1 MNLVSNTVS
10 GDLITRNYGNFRGVD
25 FYNRADGVSLYR
37 SPDALNMWKNYKS
50 DQCVETRP
58 DVELV
63 GTAFTNE
70 INGLVIY
77 YHTGA
82 NHKIVH
88 SGTSLFDDGDSIY
101 ASMADSKS
109 KYFVVGNNLYIK
121 DGTNFLMYN
130 GVTVV
135 TVESI
140 AYIPTTSISRTPVEL
155 ATDQAGGTT
164 FQDVNLL
171 SPYRKN
177 AFSGDGTNLY
187 YPLDTTDIDNDYT
200 PIVTGTDITFATDYT
215 TGIITFATAPST
227 PDTDGEDNITIQF
240 KKTVSGYADK
250 IKKCTILHEFD
261 NRVFFT
267 GNADYKNIIWYCSND
282 TTTGLADPTY
292 CADTDFNKDGVDDS
306 AIKSLA
312 NSNNALFAF
321 KEQAQTNTAVFYH
334 TPTLDTDYGKIY
346 PSTHS
351 SIPTGC
357 VGKAVNFNGTVCY
370 FSANGME
377 MITGDITTENFITHT
392 SSLVDKKLL
401 AETLPEM
408 ELAEWEGYLLVAL
421 DNHIYLADS
430 RNMATV
436 GNHSEYEW
444 FYWEFDF
451 AITNLYVKD
460 DILYICGN
468 KSIYT
473 LTKTLTTIQS
483 YWTTPEDE
491 FTYPQYQKTTNKR
504 GCVAD
509 IDGTVTVY
517 TKTDNNTAELL
528 STYVETKGYVVI
540 KVKEKKWKSLQLK
553 FLSSTPF
560 KIYSCTLESYVGGYL
575 KR

>member
-1 MNLVSNTVS
+1 MSKS
-10 GDLITRNYGNFRGVD
+10 GDLITRNYGGFRGVD

-58 DVELV
+58 DIELV
-63 GTAFTNE
+63 GTAYASD
-70 INGLVIY
+70 INGFFIY

-88 SGTSLFDDGDSIY
+88 SGTSLYDDGDSIY
-101 ASMADSKS
+101 ASMANAKS
-109 KYFVVGNNLYIK
+109 QYFVVGNNLYIK

-140 AYIPTTSISRTPVEL
+140 AYIPTTSISRSPVEL

-187 YPLDTTDIDNDYT
+187 YPLDTTNIDNDYT
-200 PIVTGTDITFATDYT
+200 PVVTGTAIAFTVNYT
-215 TGIITFATAPST
+215 TGVLTFATAPST

-250 IKKCTILHEFD
+250 IKKCTILTEFD
-261 NRVFFT
+261 NRVFFA
-267 GNADYKNIIWYCSND
+267 GNPDYPNLVWYCSND
-282 TTTGLADPTY
+282 STTGLADPTY
-292 CADTDFNKDGVDDS
+292 CADTDYNKDGTDDS
-306 AIKSLA
+306 PIKAMVSG
-312 NSNNALFAF
+312 NNALFVF
-321 KEQAQTNTAVFYH
+321 KEQSQTNTAVFYH

-346 PSTHS
+346 PSSHS

-357 VGKAVNFNGTVCY
+357 KSGAINFNGDICF
-370 FSANGME
+370 FSERGME
-377 MITGDITTENFITHT
+377 SITGEITTEDFLTHKST
-392 SSLVDKKLL
+392 LVDKKLL
-401 AETLPEM
+401 AEDFTNM
-408 ELAEWEGYLLVAL
+408 QLAEWEGYLVVAI
-421 DNHIYLADS
+421 DKHIYLADS
-430 RNMATV
+430 RNVATI
-436 GNHSEYEW
+436 NDHYEYEW
-444 FYWEFDF
+444 FYWELAYDVN
-451 AITNLYVKD
+451 NLYVKD
-460 DILYICGN
+460 GVLYVCCN
-468 KSIYT
+468 KGVYT
-473 LTKTLTTIQS
+473 LTKTATTIQS

-491 FTYPQYQKTTNKR
+491 FKYPHYQKTTNKR

-509 IDGTVTVY
+509 IDGTLTVY
-517 TKTDNNTAELL
+517 TKTDNNDEELI
-528 STYVETKGYVVI
+528 STFTETKGYVVI
-540 KVKEKKWKSLQLK
+540 KIKKKKWKSLQLK
-553 FLSSTPF
+553 FTSTTPF
-560 KIYSCTLESYVGGYL
+560 KIYSCTLESYIGGYL

>member
-1 MNLVSNTVS
+1 MSLVSDTVS

-140 AYIPTTSISRTPVEL
+140 AYTPTTSISRTPVEL
-155 ATDQAGGTT
+155 STDQAGGTT
-164 FQDVNLL
+164 YQDVNLL

-177 AFSGDGTNLY
+177 TFSGDGTYLY
-187 YPLDTTDIDNDYT
+187 YPLDTTDIDSDYT
-200 PIVTGTDITFATDYT
+200 PIVTGTDSAFTVDYT
-215 TGIITFATAPST
+215 NGVIAFATAPST

-240 KKTVSGYADK
+240 KKTVSEYPNK
-250 IKKCTILHEFD
+250 IKNCTILYEFD
-261 NRVFFT
+261 NRIFFT
-267 GNADYKNIIWYCSND
+267 GNSDYKNIIWYCSND
-282 TTTGLADPTY
+282 TDTGLADPTY
-292 CADTDFNKDGVDDS
+292 CADTDFNKDGVDDA
-306 AIKSLA
+306 AIKAVISG
-312 NSNNALFAF
+312 NNALYVF

-357 VGKAVNFNGTVCY
+357 EGKAINFGGDICF
-370 FSANGME
+370 FSNRGLEAV
-377 MITGDITTENFITHT
+377 TGDITTEDLLTHK
-392 SSLVDKKLL
+392 SSLVDEKLL
-401 AETLPEM
+401 AEDMSVM

-421 DNHIYLADS
+421 GKHIYLADS
-430 RNMATV
+430 RNIATISD
-436 GNHSEYEW
+436 HYEYEW

-451 AITNLYVKD
+451 TIDNLYVKD
-460 DILYICGN
+460 GVLYICGD

-473 LTKTLTTIQS
+473 LTNTDTSIQS

-491 FTYPQYQKTTNKR
+491 FGEPQYQKTTNKR

-509 IDGTVTVY
+509 IDGDITVY
-517 TKTDNNTAELL
+517 TKTDNNDEELL
-528 STYVETKGYVVI
+528 STYTETKGYVVI

-553 FLSSTPF
+553 FLSSKPF
-560 KIYSCTLESYVGGYL
+560 KIYSCTLESYVGSYL